1 MSKLNL
7 QDTCLSIGE
16 HVDSP
21 GFEEIREDL
30 MRFLLQKISRDT
42 EMELSDGEIADVDI
56 VGGFET
62 QSSDDR
68 RGFYRQQSLG
78 QVASRLKES

>member
-1 MSKLNL
+1 
-7 QDTCLSIGE
+7 
-16 HVDSP
+16 
-21 GFEEIREDL
+21 
-30 MRFLLQKISRDT
+30 
-42 EMELSDGEIADVDI
+42 MELSDGEITDVV